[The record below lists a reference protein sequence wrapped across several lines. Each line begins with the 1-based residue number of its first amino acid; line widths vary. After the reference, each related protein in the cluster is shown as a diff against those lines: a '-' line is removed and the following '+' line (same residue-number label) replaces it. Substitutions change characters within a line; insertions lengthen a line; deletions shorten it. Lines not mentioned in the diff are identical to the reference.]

1 MSRTYSKQDKAPK
14 SILIKSKTEDVV
26 IEAPNGHLVLPATT
40 DFSACSSALNAQV
53 DLSGKQDANA
63 RLSQIANLAGTENK
77 VLKFNSMGQIVEG
90 DDNEGGGGSSY
101 TFNDPLSEN
110 AGVVSLNLDYTLQS
124 IVDLQPYSHGDFLRW
139 QNSGGYDAWT
149 KRTSEEVL
157 DDINAQARNSKLTNI
172 AESEPNENDIYVW
185 DGLYLVP
192 RSTTAL
198 SLLKTDDIGTTV
210 QAYNANYLTSD
221 QIGVDVA
228 PHNPNYLT
236 SSDIGVSVSAHN
248 DNYLTSDQIGVDIQA
263 QNSKLND
270 IANLNPSAYGDLVF
284 YDGTN
289 LTSATK
295 ATLNIQTYGDRLEEM
310 KELIPASGE
319 IYYYNGSVVS
329 AGSKASLNIQE
340 TNARLDQFINLG
352 GNANKFIKFNVDGLL
367 VEADATAPS
376 NVVYTDQDSTIS
388 STLTASNLVVS
399 SYQQWK
405 NAGQASFTDKRVYNN
420 TASNDTEK
428 SIAEYPL
435 PNNQLVYI
443 VKVVVN
449 AFSSSG
455 NYAQHELKGV
465 VNNGSFVSGSYRQS
479 DIFDDLALTELKMD
493 VNTSTLRVRV
503 RSHASQNV
511 RFHSVMEINA
521 VEAISA

>member
-1 MSRTYSKQDKAPK
+1 MSRTYSRIERAPK
-14 SILIKSKTEDVV
+14 SVLIGSKTEDVV
-26 IEAPNGHLVLPATT
+26 IQAPNGHLVLPSTT
-40 DFSACSSALNAQV
+40 DFSACSSALNSQV

-63 RLSQIANLAGTENK
+63 RLSQISNLAGTEGK
-77 VLKFNSMGQIVEG
+77 VLKFNGSGQIVEA
-90 DDNEGGGGSSY
+90 DDNEGSGGTTY
-101 TFNDPLSEN
+101 TFNAPLTESGGE
-110 AGVVSLNLDYTLQS
+110 VSLNLDYTLQS

-149 KRTSEEVL
+149 KRSSEEVL

-172 AESEPNENDIYVW
+172 AESEPNENDIYIW

-198 SLLKTDDIGTTV
+198 SLLKTDAIGTTV
-210 QAYNANYLTSD
+210 APYNANYLTSE

-236 SSDIGVSVSAHN
+236 TSDIGVSVSAHN
-248 DNYLTSDQIGVDIQA
+248 ANFLTSDQIGTDIQA
-263 QNSKLND
+263 QNAKLNNV
-270 IANLNPSAYGDLVF
+270 ANLNPSAWGDLVF
-284 YDGTN
+284 WDGENIST
-289 LTSATK
+289 ATK

-319 IYYYNGSVVS
+319 IYFYNGSAVS

-340 TNARLDQFINLG
+340 TNARLDQFINLA
-352 GNANKFIKFNVDGLL
+352 GNPNKYIKFNVDGLL
-367 VEADATAPS
+367 VEADATAPN
-376 NVVYTDQDSTIS
+376 NVVYTDQDSTVS
-388 STLTASNLVVS
+388 STLTVSNLVVS

-405 NAGQASFTDKRVYNN
+405 NAGQASFTDRRVFNN

-443 VKVVVN
+443 VSCVVN
-449 AFSSSG
+449 AFSSGG
-455 NYAQHELKGV
+455 NYAQHEIKGV
-465 VNNGSFVSGSYRQS
+465 VNNGSFVVGSYRQT

-493 VNTSTLRVRV
+493 VSSSTLRVRV